1 VIRPTNPKG
10 IAMGV
15 VNFLTGTGLFSGQSP
30 AFFAALTA
38 LARQADAAK
47 RGF

>member
-1 VIRPTNPKG
+1 MIRPTNPKG

-15 VNFLTGTGLFSGQSP
+15 VNFLTERVSLAHFLKLLKQ
-30 AFFAALTA
+30 
-38 LARQADAAK
+38 LARQADMAR

>member
-1 VIRPTNPKG
+1 
-10 IAMGV
+10 MGV
-15 VNFLTGTGLFSGQSP
+15 VKFLTGTGLFMGQTP
-30 AFFAALTA
+30 AFFKALNT